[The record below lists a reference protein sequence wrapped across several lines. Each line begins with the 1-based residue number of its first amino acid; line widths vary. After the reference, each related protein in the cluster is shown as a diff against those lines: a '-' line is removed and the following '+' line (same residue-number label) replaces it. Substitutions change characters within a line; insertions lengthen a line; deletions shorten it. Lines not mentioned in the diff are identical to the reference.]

1 MADELRGLANLVSGA
16 VNGAAW
22 SGDGRQAAV
31 RASGGVAKVIWTA
44 ADHAARFAQQI
55 ATAAMNYGQA
65 EAVVTNMVNQ
75 TADASGRSG
84 GGFGGSASDPH
95 RAADDRPITERN

>member
-16 VNGAAW
+16 VDGAAW

-31 RASGGVAKVIWTA
+31 RASGDVPKVIWTA

-65 EAVVTNMVNQ
+65 EAVFTNMVNQ

-84 GGFGGSASDPH
+84 GSGGSASDPH
-95 RAADDRPITERN
+95 RAADDRPITENN